1 MNKQQTRLGWRDKNS
16 LFMEIVRFA
25 VIGVYGTLLD
35 YVSEMVLTSLL
46 YSWVQNNADNAI
58 AAFFIQFLL
67 SILGMLIAMP
77 ATWAL
82 TGVWGFQNVKEEDAK
97 TAKTWKGNLK
107 FLFWSVLGLLGGAIL
122 QFIGYMTCLRW
133 SGWNINILVMLG
145 VLMLIGVVVNAAIL
159 MVDRSNSL
167 RAQGVA
173 PREALV
179 RGSGESFRAV
189 LMVILASALG
199 MLPIALASNIGS
211 EMRAGIGAAST
222 SGVAVAGIL
231 TIFVLPLI
239 NALFMKKG
247 K

>member
-1 MNKQQTRLGWRDKNS
+1 MIPPEYTINVSGNAEYLGDAVADFAEAILLAAFLTYLTIAAIMESFTRPFIILLTLPFG
-16 LFMEIVRFA
+16 L
-25 VIGVYGTLLD
+25 IGV
-35 YVSEMVLTSLL
+35 
-46 YSWVQNNADNAI
+46 
-58 AAFFIQFLL
+58 
-67 SILGMLIAMP
+67 
-77 ATWAL
+77 
-82 TGVWGFQNVKEEDAK
+82 VWG
-97 TAKTWKGNLK
+97 L
-107 FLFWSVLGLLGGAIL
+107 VL
-122 QFIGYMTCLRW
+122 

>member
-67 SILGMLIAMP
+67 SIVGMLIAMP

-82 TGVWGFQNVKEEDAK
+82 TGVWGFQNVKEEDTK

-133 SGWNINILVMLG
+133 SGWNINILS
-145 VLMLIGVVVNAAIL
+145 IN
-159 MVDRSNSL
+159 
-167 RAQGVA
+167 
-173 PREALV
+173 
-179 RGSGESFRAV
+179 F
-189 LMVILASALG
+189 
-199 MLPIALASNIGS
+199 
-211 EMRAGIGAAST
+211 ST
-222 SGVAVAGIL
+222 LFQQDIL
-231 TIFVLPLI
+231 TFWAFTTVFVVKTAFTMVW
-239 NALFMKKG
+239 NFVTRKKFIYRSP
-247 K
+247 KENEAA